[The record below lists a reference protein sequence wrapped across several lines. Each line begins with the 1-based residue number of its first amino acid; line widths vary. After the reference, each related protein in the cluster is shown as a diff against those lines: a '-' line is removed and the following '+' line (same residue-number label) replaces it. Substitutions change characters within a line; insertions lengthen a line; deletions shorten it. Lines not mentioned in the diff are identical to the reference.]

1 MISYLL
7 TVSNVIGE
15 NIGMVAAV
23 IEGISV
29 TIFCIVRIV
38 KLIVDIVKAFKDND
52 PDNRKQVGD
61 IVDEAVKDLKGTI
74 KGDTDKDDKDRQ

>member
-1 MISYLL
+1 
-7 TVSNVIGE
+7 
-15 NIGMVAAV
+15 MVAAV

-38 KLIVDIVKAFKDND
+38 KLIVDIVKAFKDSD

-61 IVDEAVKDLKGTI
+61 IVDEAVKDLKDTI